1 MAKNR
6 SKIGLSIFILGVFMS
21 ALDNG
26 IISSA
31 LSTIDYSFKV
41 SEVTGTWSVTL
52 YTLGMAIST
61 PIVGKM
67 ADKYGRKKL
76 FLIEIAIFAIGSL
89 LVSLSPT
96 FSMLLVSRLLQSIGG
111 GGIFIIASSHILSTY
126 PKKQQGAL
134 LGALGAVNGIAS
146 VVGPN
151 IGALILNMTNKWNYL
166 FLINLPIAVIVLVVG
181 YFTIPET
188 RDETV
193 KLLDYKGLIYFT
205 LGILSIMFSITNL
218 KSGAIFNSMLS
229 PAFWL
234 PLLIGLIVFTIFVH
248 AEANIP
254 DKIDPFIPYNLL
266 KKLTFLT
273 TLFVGLLSGML
284 IAIFVFIPAF
294 VEQRFGISAN
304 DSGIW
309 MSGIGLGSILGAG
322 LGGGLV
328 NKLGSPKTVIVS
340 GLISAL
346 GFLGIAAFSNSTVL
360 FLTWS
365 AIAGLGFGMLMGA
378 PLSIIVS
385 EISDKKDNGVAL
397 GTLSVTRQVGLTLA
411 PTIYA
416 TILQQ
421 GFHKM
426 INFNKYSSVESFYR
440 NISASDH
447 QALNAFRSLAATA
460 YGKIFFFATACSII
474 ILFCGW
480 YLKRKEATFASK

>member
-1 MAKNR
+1 
-6 SKIGLSIFILGVFMS
+6 
-21 ALDNG
+21 
-26 IISSA
+26 
-31 LSTIDYSFKV
+31 
-41 SEVTGTWSVTL
+41 
-52 YTLGMAIST
+52 
-61 PIVGKM
+61 
-67 ADKYGRKKL
+67 
-76 FLIEIAIFAIGSL
+76 
-89 LVSLSPT
+89 
-96 FSMLLVSRLLQSIGG
+96 
-111 GGIFIIASSHILSTY
+111 
-126 PKKQQGAL
+126 
-134 LGALGAVNGIAS
+134 
-146 VVGPN
+146 
-151 IGALILNMTNKWNYL
+151 
-166 FLINLPIAVIVLVVG
+166 
-181 YFTIPET
+181 
-188 RDETV
+188 
-193 KLLDYKGLIYFT
+193 
-205 LGILSIMFSITNL
+205 MFSITNL